1 MSPWDPRE
9 AYNSLPVRPRRLQPP
24 GTLLLEAASA
34 LGRADEAARS
44 MPDPGVLAAVVPILE
59 AQASSAIENIVTTSD
74 ELLREAAGVGTPTPA
89 TTEAMRA
96 RSALIAGTDALRS
109 RPVSPALAVL
119 VADELMGHS
128 VQLRRGGGVYIGR
141 PDGTRVYTPPEG
153 HERIAS
159 LLDEWAAYVH
169 DPAVDPLTRMALG
182 HYQFEAI
189 HPFHDGNG
197 RTGRILNQLLLIE
210 NGLIEQPVVY
220 LSGIIN
226 TRRSEYY
233 ERLLAVTAEDAWEP
247 WLEFMLL
254 AVRDGA
260 RWSLDRAARVR
271 EAFTRVAEEVDRI
284 LPSGVS
290 TKFVDA
296 LFRNAYVTIRDVVA
310 ACGVS
315 RQTAS
320 NWLRRLSDS
329 GLLTEIPSG
338 RTKAFLNRP
347 FLAALTQD

>member
-1 MSPWDPRE
+1 MSSWTPHEP
-9 AYNSLPVRPRRLQPP
+9 YNDLPPRPRPVQPP
-24 GTLLLEAASA
+24 STLLLEAASA

-44 MPDPGVLAAVVPILE
+44 IPNPGVLAAVVPILE

-89 TTEAMRA
+89 TTEALRA
-96 RSALIAGTDALRS
+96 RSALIVGVDALRA
-109 RPVSPALAVL
+109 RPVSPAVATL

-128 VQLRRGGGVYIGR
+128 MQFRRGGGVYIGR

-159 LLDEWAAYVH
+159 LLDEWATYVH
-169 DPAVDPLTRMALG
+169 DASVDPLTRMALS

-210 NGLIEQPVVY
+210 SGLIEQPVLY
-220 LSGIIN
+220 LSGMIN
-226 TRRSEYY
+226 HRRRDYY

-254 AVRDGA
+254 AVRDGSH
-260 RWSLDRAARVR
+260 WSLERAVRVRAA
-271 EAFTRVAEEVDRI
+271 FTTAAEEIDRV
-284 LPSGVS
+284 LPNGVS
-290 TKFVDA
+290 TKFVDV
-296 LFRNAYVTIRDVVA
+296 LFRNAYVTIRDVVE
-310 ACGVS
+310 ACGVT

-320 NWLRRLSDS
+320 NWLHRLSDS
-329 GLLTEIPSG
+329 GLMTELPSG
-338 RTKAFLNRP
+338 RTKAFVNRP
-347 FLAALTQD
+347 FLAALVQD